1 VKSKIVKNK
10 LKVNR
15 YKHIL
20 INFTMLNSY
29 IMKSNFKLISIAL
42 VSSFITLIL
51 HDRIQH
57 KEFNDINFVE
67 TYPPTTPYNYVNF
80 SSSTEETNF
89 TIAASKT
96 INAVVHIKNTSNYE
110 DSKSWLY
117 NLYGDS
123 APKKIGSGSGV
134 IISPDG
140 YIITN
145 EHVIEGAS
153 EIEVT
158 INNNKAF
165 KAKII
170 GSDPYTDIAVLKI
183 EPKSPL
189 SYIPFGDSES
199 LKIGEWVLAV
209 GNPFNLN
216 STVTAGIVSAKS
228 RDLNKMD
235 RKNQSF
241 IQTDAA
247 VNQGNSGGALINT
260 NGELVGI
267 NTAISSMTGGF
278 VGYSFAVPS
287 NLARKVFE
295 DILEY
300 GNVQKGLLGVSGNA
314 LDQNLAKKLNINET
328 EGFFVNSVEPKLG
341 AEAAGIIKN
350 DIIIEIDNV
359 KINKFSDMSGYL
371 STKRPGDNVRVK
383 YIRNGKVL
391 KTNVILK
398 KILRTIFL
406 GMELKNISKKDKN
419 IIENNKGGVLIT
431 KIQNSRLYNLGID
444 KNYILLKI
452 NDSEINDIG
461 EIDRINIE
469 SIRSILFVSP
479 SGEKERIIFE

>member
-1 VKSKIVKNK
+1 
-10 LKVNR
+10 
-15 YKHIL
+15 
-20 INFTMLNSY
+20 
-29 IMKSNFKLISIAL
+29 MKSNFKLIFIAL

-67 TYPPTTPYNYVNF
+67 NYPPTTPYNYVNF

>member
-1 VKSKIVKNK
+1 
-10 LKVNR
+10 
-15 YKHIL
+15 
-20 INFTMLNSY
+20 
-29 IMKSNFKLISIAL
+29 MKSNFKLISIAL

-67 TYPPTTPYNYVNF
+67 NYSPTTPYNYVNF

-110 DSKSWLY
+110 DSKNWLY

>member
-1 VKSKIVKNK
+1 MCI
-10 LKVNR
+10 R
-15 YKHIL
+15 
-20 INFTMLNSY
+20 
-29 IMKSNFKLISIAL
+29 
-42 VSSFITLIL
+42 
-51 HDRIQH
+51 DR
-57 KEFNDINFVE
+57 
-67 TYPPTTPYNYVNF
+67 
-80 SSSTEETNF
+80 
-89 TIAASKT
+89 
-96 INAVVHIKNTSNYE
+96 
-110 DSKSWLY
+110 Y

-295 DILEY
+295 DILES
-300 GNVQKGLLGVSGNA
+300 VSYTH
-314 LDQNLAKKLNINET
+314 LTL
-328 EGFFVNSVEPKLG
+328 P
-341 AEAAGIIKN
+341 
-350 DIIIEIDNV
+350 
-359 KINKFSDMSGYL
+359 
-371 STKRPGDNVRVK
+371 TKA
-383 YIRNGKVL
+383 
-391 KTNVILK
+391 
-398 KILRTIFL
+398 
-406 GMELKNISKKDKN
+406 
-419 IIENNKGGVLIT
+419 
-431 KIQNSRLYNLGID
+431 
-444 KNYILLKI
+444 
-452 NDSEINDIG
+452 
-461 EIDRINIE
+461 
-469 SIRSILFVSP
+469 
-479 SGEKERIIFE
+479 

>member
-1 VKSKIVKNK
+1 
-10 LKVNR
+10 
-15 YKHIL
+15 
-20 INFTMLNSY
+20 
-29 IMKSNFKLISIAL
+29 MKSLFKLIVVGCL
-42 VSSFITLIL
+42 SSLITILIFKKL
-51 HDRIQH
+51 NVEDDKVVYSYQTEIP
-57 KEFNDINFVE
+57 INHISNGANE
-67 TYPPTTPYNYVNF
+67 TD
-80 SSSTEETNF
+80 F
-89 TIAASKT
+89 TIAANKT
-96 INAVVHIKNTSNYE
+96 INAVVHIKNTSNYIE

-117 NLYGDS
+117 NFYGES

-158 INNNKAF
+158 INNNKAY
-165 KAKII
+165 KALLV

-183 EPKSPL
+183 ESKSPL
-189 SYIPFGDSES
+189 NYIPFGDSE
-199 LKIGEWVLAV
+199 LIKIGEWVLAV

-228 RDLNKMD
+228 RDLNKLD

-260 NGELVGI
+260 NGELIGI
-267 NTAISSMTGGF
+267 NTAITSMTGGF

-295 DILEY
+295 DLLEY

-314 LDQNLAKKLNINET
+314 LDQKLAKSLNINQT
-328 EGFFVNSVEPKLG
+328 EGFYVNSVEPGLG
-341 AEAAGIIKN
+341 AEMAGIKKD
-350 DIIIEIDNV
+350 DIIISIDNV

-371 STKRPGDNVRVK
+371 STKRPDDNILVK
-383 YIRNGKVL
+383 YIRDAKTYT
-391 KTNVILK
+391 TNVILK
-398 KILRTIFL
+398 KITRIFFL
-406 GMELKNISKKDKN
+406 GMELKNATIDDEKIIGDKIGVKISN
-419 IIENNKGGVLIT
+419 
-431 KIQNSRLYNLGID
+431 IQNPRLYSFGID
-444 KNYILLKI
+444 KDYFLLKI
-452 NDSEINDIG
+452 NDIEINDIS

-469 SIRSILFVSP
+469 SIKSILFMSS

>member
-1 VKSKIVKNK
+1 
-10 LKVNR
+10 
-15 YKHIL
+15 
-20 INFTMLNSY
+20 
-29 IMKSNFKLISIAL
+29 MKSNFKLISIAL

-67 TYPPTTPYNYVNF
+67 NYPPTTPYNYVNF

-110 DSKSWLY
+110 DSKNWLY

>member
-1 VKSKIVKNK
+1 
-10 LKVNR
+10 
-15 YKHIL
+15 
-20 INFTMLNSY
+20 
-29 IMKSNFKLISIAL
+29 MKSNFKLISIAL

-67 TYPPTTPYNYVNF
+67 NYSPTTPYNYVNF

>member
-1 VKSKIVKNK
+1 
-10 LKVNR
+10 
-15 YKHIL
+15 
-20 INFTMLNSY
+20 
-29 IMKSNFKLISIAL
+29 MKSNFKLIFIAL

-67 TYPPTTPYNYVNF
+67 NYPPTTPYNYVNF

-110 DSKSWLY
+110 DSKNWLY